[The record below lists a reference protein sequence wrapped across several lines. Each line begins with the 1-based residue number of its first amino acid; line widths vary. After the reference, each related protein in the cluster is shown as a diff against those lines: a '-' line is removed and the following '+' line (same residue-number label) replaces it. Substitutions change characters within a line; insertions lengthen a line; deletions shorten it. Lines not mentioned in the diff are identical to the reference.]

1 MKEIIEDIV
10 QKEYAM
16 LDKVNN
22 TGGRAWCQDH
32 FDAFRLMRASQ
43 FLVWPDQILESYLDD
58 LKDAEK
64 TGRNLLFEKYA
75 WMMMFALPEEFEKVE
90 HVLPVFSTDKIR
102 RMEETVGIQVAWA
115 GEFAESYPFIGG
127 QGRPIYSSQD
137 KPNNTSV
144 ETYMRG
150 ELATYSDRTETL
162 YHDFVL
168 RCKTEGRNLTT
179 EVRQNQLRFQGWDS
193 LEQAEEHCEAHKT
206 KTQGK
211 GDKLRK

>member
-1 MKEIIEDIV
+1 MKEAIENIV

-22 TGGRAWCQDH
+22 TGGRAWCQDD

-58 LKDAEK
+58 LKDAERI
-64 TGRNLLFEKYA
+64 GRNLLFEKYA

-90 HVLPVFSTDKIR
+90 HVLPVFSVDKIC
-102 RMEETVGIQVAWA
+102 RMEEIIALQAAWA
-115 GEFAESYPFIGG
+115 EEFANRYPFIGG
-127 QGRPIYSSQD
+127 QGRPVYSSQD
-137 KPNNTSV
+137 TPDDISV

-150 ELATYSDRTETL
+150 ELSTYSDKTEIL

-168 RCKTEGRNLTT
+168 CCKAEGRNLTT
-179 EVRQNQLRFQGWDS
+179 EARRNQLHFQGWES
-193 LEQAEEHCEAHKT
+193 LEQAERRYAARKT
-206 KTQGK
+206 K
-211 GDKLRK
+211 R